1 MSISSLPIVDLSLAE
16 NPDTAEQFRLTLRE
30 ATHDVGF
37 FYLVGH
43 GVNPTLSAAVIEV
56 ARDFFALPDEEKRA
70 IENVH
75 SPHFR
80 GYTRLGG
87 ELTGGRRDWREVIDI
102 GPDRD
107 PIIPVD
113 AAAPWEILEGPNL
126 WPASL
131 PELKS
136 ILTEWNTNLTD
147 VAMRLLRQWALA
159 LGQQP
164 DVFDAAFA
172 ENPSTLIKVVR
183 YPADELKSE
192 GQGVG
197 GHKDSGVLTLLFV
210 EPGRGGL
217 QVEHDGQ
224 WVDAHPVD
232 GALIVNIGELL
243 EYATSGYIKAT
254 VHRVVSP
261 RDGNERLSIP
271 FFFNPALS
279 AQIPRLELP
288 AELAAEAAGVT
299 EDSGNAIHDTY
310 GANAL
315 KSRLRAHPDVA
326 AIHHPD
332 LIFTGE
338 QP

>member
-16 NPDTAEQFRLTLRE
+16 DPSTAEQFRATLRD

-37 FYLVGH
+37 FYLIGH
-43 GVNPTLSAAVIEV
+43 GVDPTSCARVTDV
-56 ARDFFALPDEEKRA
+56 ARDFFALPDEEKLA
-70 IENVH
+70 VENVH

-87 ELTGGRRDWREVIDI
+87 ELTGGTPDWREVIDI

-107 PIIPVD
+107 PVTPFD
-113 AAAPWEILEGPNL
+113 DAAPWEILEGPNL

-136 ILTEWNTNLTD
+136 VMTEWNTKLTD

-159 LGQQP
+159 LGQEP

-183 YPADELKSE
+183 YPARHDESAS
-192 GQGVG
+192 QGVG

-224 WVDAHPVD
+224 WVDADPVD

-243 EYATSGYIKAT
+243 EFATSGYLKAT

-261 RDGNERLSIP
+261 HDGRDRISIP

-279 AQIPRLELP
+279 ARIPRLELP
-288 AELAAEAAGVT
+288 AELAARAAGVT
-299 EDSGNAIHDTY
+299 EDVGNAIHDTY

-332 LIFTGE
+332 LIGPS
-338 QP
+338 QK